1 MKKNTLRLIV
11 SASVLVVLAGSYAL
25 LANQNRI
32 QQAKEDAAESETGID
47 VSTAAADKISSF
59 QLADGDTSFTLTKTD
74 SGWTCVQDKHFPL
87 SGDSA
92 DELVNAFVSFNAVR
106 DLGTAQDGE
115 DYGFSSASA
124 TVTLTSSDDTSCRLV
139 LGNANSTTGDY
150 YMKREDTNEVY
161 TVSSSL
167 ADSFHKTLAD
177 LAVIETF
184 PTVSSDNVQ
193 SLSVTENNSSLIFAS
208 SRTGSVKTWDISRS
222 EDAGKTE
229 STPEKATVNTVTT
242 LIEMGIIPVVNEN
255 DTVSYD
261 EIEIGDNDNLS
272 AVVADLVDADL
283 LVLFSDIDGL
293 YDDDPHKNKNAKL
306 LPTVYDID
314 EVRDVAGGAGTSRGT
329 GGMVTKLEA
338 AERATNAG
346 IHMIIANGNNVDS
359 LYDILDG
366 KPVGTLFVSKNFDKE
381 EE

>member
-1 MKKNTLRLIV
+1 MEATKRNSLKDKKRIV
-11 SASVLVVLAGSYAL
+11 
-25 LANQNRI
+25 I
-32 QQAKEDAAESETGID
+32 
-47 VSTAAADKISSF
+47 KI
-59 QLADGDTSFTLTKTD
+59 G
-74 SGWTCVQDKHFPL
+74 
-87 SGDSA
+87 
-92 DELVNAFVSFNAVR
+92 
-106 DLGTAQDGE
+106 
-115 DYGFSSASA
+115 
-124 TVTLTSSDDTSCRLV
+124 
-139 LGNANSTTGDY
+139 
-150 YMKREDTNEVY
+150 
-161 TVSSSL
+161 SSSL
-167 ADSFHKTLAD
+167 THPETGELNLTKIEKLIRVLSD
-177 LAVIETF
+177 LRGEGKEVVL
-184 PTVSSDNVQ
+184 VSSGAIAAGRQAFGHHKRPD
-193 SLSVTENNSSLIFAS
+193 SLAEKQAFAAVGQARLMMVYQKLCSEYNQTAAQVLLTKDTMVNDS
-208 SRTGSVKTWDISRS
+208 SRYN
-222 EDAGKTE
+222 AQ
-229 STPEKATVNTVTT
+229 NTFDE
-242 LIEMGIIPVVNEN
+242 LLRLGAIPVVNEN

>member
-1 MKKNTLRLIV
+1 MNDILK
-11 SASVLVVLAGSYAL
+11 
-25 LANQNRI
+25 
-32 QQAKEDAAESETGID
+32 D
-47 VSTAAADKISSF
+47 VSMAHRIVVKV
-59 QLADGDTSFTLTKTD
+59 GTSTLTYEHGTMNLKLID
-74 SGWTCVQDKHFPL
+74 RL
-87 SGDSA
+87 SMVLS
-92 DELVNAFVSFNAVR
+92 
-106 DLGTAQDGE
+106 DLRNQGKE
-115 DYGFSSASA
+115 II
-124 TVTLTSSDDTSCRLV
+124 L
-139 LGNANSTTGDY
+139 
-150 YMKREDTNEVY
+150 
-161 TVSSSL
+161 VSSGAQGIALGKLGL
-167 ADSFHKTLAD
+167 AEKPKDTKGKQAIA
-177 LAVIETF
+177 AVG
-184 PTVSSDNVQ
+184 Q
-193 SLSVTENNSSLIFAS
+193 C
-208 SRTGSVKTWDISRS
+208 
-222 EDAGKTE
+222 
-229 STPEKATVNTVTT
+229 
-242 LIEMGIIPVVNEN
+242 
-255 DTVSYD
+255 
-261 EIEIGDNDNLS
+261 EIGDNDNLS